1 MSRRP
6 FSVTLLAL
14 VVLFFAAVCLAR
26 FVQAVTLW
34 YVLEEFT
41 AIWPGY
47 LVITG
52 LIWFPAG
59 AVLAWG
65 LLYGRPWARRL
76 APAVF
81 LIFSVNYWIER
92 LVFPGDMR
100 RNENWLFVAVVTV
113 VLSGV
118 CIWICGRPRVKAFFE
133 GRYERKSENQ
143 STS

>member
-14 VVLFFAAVCLAR
+14 VVLFFAAVSLAR
-26 FVQAVTLW
+26 FVEAVTLW
-34 YVLEEFT
+34 YILDEYT

-52 LIWFPAG
+52 MVWFPAG
-59 AVLAWG
+59 TVLAWG

-81 LIFSVNYWIER
+81 LIYSANYWIER
-92 LVFPGDMR
+92 LFFPGDMR
-100 RNENWLFVAVVTV
+100 RIENWLFVAAVNV
-113 VLSGV
+113 VLVSL
-118 CIWICGRPRVKAFFE
+118 CASICRRARVKAFFE
-133 GRYERKSENQ
+133 ERYERKSEDQ
-143 STS
+143 STA